1 MPINIR
7 PYRDSD
13 LPHIQ
18 DLTVDAFEPVCID
31 RNIEDQFGVIGQRDW
46 AWRKARHLALDAER
60 EPAGIH
66 VAEDGDSI
74 VGYITTWSD
83 HEAGIGNIP
92 NLAVD
97 RNYRGQGLGRQLIAF
112 ALDTFEAAGLTH
124 ARIETLDQNNVG
136 QKLYPSMGFREV
148 ARQIHYCMDLS
159 DRQVSSDELS

>member
-1 MPINIR
+1 MTINIR
-7 PYRDSD
+7 PYQDAD
-13 LPHIQ
+13 LPRIQ
-18 DLTVDAFEPVCID
+18 ELTVDAFETVCID
-31 RNIEDQFGVIGQRDW
+31 RNIEDQFGVIGKRDW
-46 AWRKARHLALDAER
+46 AWRKARHLTLDAER

-83 HEAGIGNIP
+83 HDAGIGNIP

-112 ALDTFEAAGLTH
+112 ALDSFETAGLSH
-124 ARIETLDQNNVG
+124 ARIETLDQNKVG

-159 DRQVSSDELS
+159 DRQGASD